1 MSLLLPFAHLRVLE
15 LASVLA
21 GPQVGQFFAELGAE
35 VLKIES
41 PAGDVTRT
49 WKTSAETQA
58 AAAAGSAVSG
68 EAAVAR
74 AAADASVSAY
84 FAASNWGK
92 SSLVLDLT
100 AAAGQT
106 ELHRL
111 AAQADIILTSYKPGD
126 AEKLRA
132 DYATLA
138 AQNPRLIYGH
148 LTGYGPDNG
157 RAGYDAVLQAEAG
170 FMYLNAPGPDQPP
183 QKMPVAMVDLLAA
196 HQLKEGLLTALF
208 QRERTGRGALV
219 RVSLLDSAL
228 AALANQAATYL
239 VTGHEPQPLGSGHP
253 SIVPYGTIY
262 RAADGRALV
271 LAVGSDGQ
279 FRQLCAALG
288 RPEWATDVRFATNP
302 ARVAHRLALE
312 TLLTEAIAAVNGDEL
327 LAGLERRAVPA
338 GAVRTVG
345 EALRHPSAHA
355 MLLPGHGTGPSGLRT
370 VAFRS
375 PQWAVAGQ
383 LSAPPGLGTGAAAGF
398 TSDSS
403 APGETTAPLGC
414 VPSAP

>member
-1 MSLLLPFAHLRVLE
+1 MSLQLPFAHLRVLE

-21 GPQVGQFFAELGAE
+21 GPQVGQFFAELGAD

-49 WKTSAETQA
+49 WKTSAETA
-58 AAAAGSAVSG
+58 ASQ
-68 EAAVAR
+68 

-84 FAASNWGK
+84 FSASNWGK

-100 AAAGQT
+100 TAAGQT
-106 ELHRL
+106 SLHQL
-111 AAQADIILTSYKPGD
+111 AASADIVLASYKPGD

-138 AQNPRLIYGH
+138 AENPRLIYGH
-148 LTGYGPDNG
+148 LTGYGPENT

-170 FMYLNAPGPDQPP
+170 FMYLNAAGPGQPA

-208 QRERTGRGALV
+208 QRAHIGCGALV
-219 RVSLLDSAL
+219 QVSLLDSAL
-228 AALANQAATYL
+228 ASLANQAATYL
-239 VTGHEPQPLGSGHP
+239 VAGHDPQPLGSGHP
-253 SIVPYGTIY
+253 SIVPYGTVY
-262 RAADGRALV
+262 RAANGRQLV

-288 RPEWATDVRFATNP
+288 RPDWAADARFATNA
-302 ARVAHRLALE
+302 ARVAHRAELE
-312 TLLTEAIAAVNGDEL
+312 NSLTSIIAAVDGDVL
-327 LAGLERRAVPA
+327 LADLERRAVPA
-338 GAVRTVG
+338 GAVRSVG
-345 EALRHPSAHA
+345 EALGRPSAGA
-355 MLLPGHGTGPSGLRT
+355 MLLPAVGTGPAGLRT

-375 PQWAVAGQ
+375 SQWPVVAK
-383 LSAPPGLGTGAAAGF
+383 LSAPPALGTAHATGFGTVSAGA
-398 TSDSS
+398 T
-403 APGETTAPLGC
+403 ETTGGVGD
-414 VPSAP
+414 VPILVPE

>member
-1 MSLLLPFAHLRVLE
+1 MSLSLPFAHLRVLE

-49 WKTSAETQA
+49 WKTNAETAASQA
-58 AAAAGSAVSG
+58 AA
-68 EAAVAR
+68 
-74 AAADASVSAY
+74 ASVSAY
-84 FAASNWGK
+84 FSASNWGK
-92 SSLVLDLT
+92 SSLVLNLT
-100 AAAGQT
+100 TTAGQT
-106 ELHRL
+106 SLHRL
-111 AAQADIILTSYKPGD
+111 AASADIVLASYKPGD

-138 AQNPRLIYGH
+138 AENPRLLYGH
-148 LTGYGPDNG
+148 LTGYGPDNA

-170 FMYLNAPGPDQPP
+170 FMFLNAAGPGQPA

-219 RVSLLDSAL
+219 QVSLLDSAL
-228 AALANQAATYL
+228 AALANQAATCL
-239 VTGHEPQPLGSGHP
+239 VTGHDPQPLGSGHP
-253 SIVPYGTIY
+253 SIVPYGTVY
-262 RAADGRALV
+262 RAADGRQLV

-288 RPEWATDVRFATNP
+288 QPGWAADARFATNA
-302 ARVAHRLALE
+302 ARVAHRAELE
-312 TLLTEAIAAVNGDEL
+312 NSLTEAIAAVNGDAL
-327 LAGLERRAVPA
+327 LGELERRAVPA
-338 GAVRTVG
+338 GAVRSVG
-345 EALRHPSAHA
+345 EALRLPSAAA
-355 MLLPGHGTGPSGLRT
+355 MLLPAVGAGPAGLRT

-375 PQWAVAGQ
+375 SQWPEVAE
-383 LSAPPGLGTGAAAGF
+383 LIAPPTLGAANATGFGTFSAGP
-398 TSDSS
+398 
-403 APGETTAPLGC
+403 AETTVGVGDVSTL
-414 VPSAP
+414 VPG